1 MEQNIRQHLDTYIG
15 STGKLME
22 TCREIC
28 DLVASGRAQEVTLAE
43 WQAYD
48 AALYGDIL
56 PAHYEKSYAD
66 PAYAVSAFGREWGQ
80 LLSALLYEVRTM
92 IPLAYDAREEGLELR
107 RELFESFC
115 ELIGDAEALPD
126 IGEGIALL
134 RGYYE
139 AHMEAERAGLF
150 YEQVA
155 ERENRAVRL
164 IREADFSDPRYLYR
178 FGMHVSD
185 NELKSSEHLNA
196 LPDEVIERM
205 AQTFVDGYCEGFA
218 ANGRDLSIKETVR
231 VYYDLGFERMVR
243 RAIGLFE
250 EHGLRVMCT
259 RAYAGIFFSPNDMP
273 TGGFLGSRDTDQ
285 YDYDHK
291 DDIALFLDEDFQKM
305 RLNAVRAAFEPIAH
319 EARVYGGPAV
329 IETFGRALFVPVQKK
344 EAIRLS
350 TAQQAL
356 VSEYRVQAGI
366 IQNEFIPGDERSF
379 TVIAFPVAEIGARY
393 AEIFDEILKV
403 NTLDVAL
410 YREVQQKI
418 IDVLDTGTHCIVR
431 GMGDNRTDLK
441 VMLQQV
447 ADPAHET
454 VFENCVADVNIP
466 VGEVFT
472 SPVLKGTEGTLHVT
486 GVYLN
491 ELYYKDLFFTFRDG
505 RVTDYGCANFETEA
519 EGRSYIEENILH
531 HHKTLPIGEFA
542 IGTNTTAYVV
552 ARRYHI
558 EQKLPILIAEKTGPH
573 FALGDTC
580 YSYEEDVVTYNP
592 DGKRLIAKDNEIS
605 IKRRETPESAYF
617 SCHTDIT
624 IPYDEMGDLAAVTA
638 SGEEI
643 PIIENGRFVLP
654 GTEPLNEAFRAG

>member
-1 MEQNIRQHLDTYIG
+1 MEQNIRQHLDTYIA
-15 STGKLME
+15 STRKLME

-66 PAYAVSAFGREWGQ
+66 PAYAVAAFGREWGQ

-115 ELIGDAEALPD
+115 ALIGDAEALPD

-185 NELKSSEHLNA
+185 NELKSAEHLNA

-205 AQTFVDGYCEGFA
+205 AQTFVNGYCEGFA

-243 RAIGLFE
+243 RAIELFE

-273 TGGFLGSRDTDQ
+273 TGGFLGSRDEKKGYIYTNHQ
-285 YDYDHK
+285 EKYDVDEAVLK
-291 DDIALFLDEDFQKM
+291 RGAAVMAQFAADFLAE
-305 RLNAVRAAFEPIAH
+305 
-319 EARVYGGPAV
+319 
-329 IETFGRALFVPVQKK
+329 
-344 EAIRLS
+344 
-350 TAQQAL
+350 TAQ
-356 VSEYRVQAGI
+356 
-366 IQNEFIPGDERSF
+366 
-379 TVIAFPVAEIGARY
+379 
-393 AEIFDEILKV
+393 
-403 NTLDVAL
+403 
-410 YREVQQKI
+410 
-418 IDVLDTGTHCIVR
+418 
-431 GMGDNRTDLK
+431 
-441 VMLQQV
+441 
-447 ADPAHET
+447 
-454 VFENCVADVNIP
+454 
-466 VGEVFT
+466 
-472 SPVLKGTEGTLHVT
+472 
-486 GVYLN
+486 
-491 ELYYKDLFFTFRDG
+491 
-505 RVTDYGCANFETEA
+505 
-519 EGRSYIEENILH
+519 
-531 HHKTLPIGEFA
+531 
-542 IGTNTTAYVV
+542 
-552 ARRYHI
+552 
-558 EQKLPILIAEKTGPH
+558 
-573 FALGDTC
+573 
-580 YSYEEDVVTYNP
+580 
-592 DGKRLIAKDNEIS
+592 
-605 IKRRETPESAYF
+605 
-617 SCHTDIT
+617 
-624 IPYDEMGDLAAVTA
+624 
-638 SGEEI
+638 
-643 PIIENGRFVLP
+643 
-654 GTEPLNEAFRAG
+654 